1 MDAKKVFGSIKKH
14 EVSGREGSVK
24 RYEVLRGVNFENP
37 YKPHALGPSN
47 DMSFL
52 SPSEHMR

>member
-24 RYEVLRGVNFENP
+24 RFGVLRGVNFENP
-37 YKPHALGPSN
+37 YKPHVL
-47 DMSFL
+47 
-52 SPSEHMR
+52 